1 MNLIRAFLWTLAGV
15 MMLQGVM
22 QADEYGSAASFIGG
36 MSLTMSVWKEDARSW
51 LWLAQRI
58 VPLPRVIVQSALR
71 ETALHPGIH
80 AVPQLQATLKGHQR
94 TWNAF
99 REEELKW
106 LLDHADLVGAIQ
118 SEPAARE
125 LWTHWL
131 SLLNYS
137 ETALVKAQAETCSV
151 RAISP
156 SACDRA
162 ANDVRRYRDQSAVAA
177 EAVKQWDLVLTMRR
191 WLSVREWWEATQ
203 NTQVSSSYVNL
214 SISLAHLHDTAR
226 TNDPRLQSIMAEIP
240 NIAATMAN
248 KENPWLRRLLTS
260 LLVGEVWTACLEHVR
275 LREGRVRELMV
286 VAGVQDLINA
296 HERILNASL
305 RAVATTDQR
314 KVQDWFGEMSGYGWW
329 MADEIPNLVRRCVG
343 QEAGDCTR
351 VGQAEIVALTERFVE
366 RSQIVRD
373 WNRRILIGM
382 WNAIPIIGILFVLEL
397 ILLCLTARLGSS
409 KTVLL
414 GVDETRLIHT

>member
-1 MNLIRAFLWTLAGV
+1 MNLIRGFLWALAGV
-15 MMLQGVM
+15 MTLQGIM
-22 QADEYGSAASFIGG
+22 QADEYGSATSFIGG
-36 MSLTMSVWKEDARSW
+36 MSLTMTLWKEDARSW
-51 LWLAQRI
+51 LWLGQRP
-58 VPLPRVIVQSALR
+58 VLLPRVIVQSALR

-106 LLDHADLVGAIQ
+106 LLGHADLVGAIQ

-125 LWTHWL
+125 LWTHWQ

-137 ETALVKAQAETCSV
+137 ETALMKARAETCTV

-156 SACDRA
+156 MTCDRA
-162 ANDVRRYRDQSAVAA
+162 ANDVRRYTEQSAIAA
-177 EAVKQWDLVLTMRR
+177 EAVKQWALVLTMRR

-203 NTQVSSSYVNL
+203 TIHMSAHFDNL
-214 SISLAHLHDTAR
+214 SNSLASLHNIER
-226 TNDPRLQSIMAEIP
+226 TNDLRLQHIMAEITA
-240 NIAATMAN
+240 IVDT
-248 KENPWLRRLLTS
+248 ENPWLNQLLTS
-260 LLVGEVWTACLEHVR
+260 LLVGEVWKACLEHIR

-305 RAVATTDQR
+305 RAVATADQR
-314 KVQDWFGEMSGYGWW
+314 KVQDWFGEMSGHGWW
-329 MADEIPNLVRRCVG
+329 LAEEIPNLVRRCVS

-351 VGQAEIVALTERFVE
+351 VGPAEIIALTERFVVQ
-366 RSQIVRD
+366 SQIVRD

-382 WNAIPIIGILFVLEL
+382 WNAMPIIAILFVMEL
-397 ILLCLTARLGSS
+397 ILLCLLARLPS
-409 KTVLL
+409 KTVYL
-414 GVDETRLIHT
+414 GDENASAMVSS